1 MQVKSQGEIVSQRLQ
16 IFDGVLFVNASNCL
30 ADAWADVIKHL
41 QVSSGV
47 AVALN
52 RDVSVRVY
60 DSIGVL
66 IRLREYEPGVRQT
79 SKHPFSKQSCMS
91 IPSPIENSLEYKF
104 QGDGSSILLYVL
116 FNRVELPDQI
126 NL

>member
-1 MQVKSQGEIVSQRLQ
+1 M
-16 IFDGVLFVNASNCL
+16 FDGVFVVNASNCL
-30 ADAWADVIKHL
+30 ADAWADVINHL
-41 QVSSGV
+41 RLFRGI

-60 DSIGVL
+60 ESIGVL
-66 IRLREYEPGVRQT
+66 IRLREYELEVRQT
-79 SKHPFSKQSCMS
+79 PKHPVSKQSCMS

-116 FNRVELPDQI
+116 F
-126 NL
+126 